1 MQLVYEEGMDLEFT
15 KAKFPRKIK
24 KQLKKIGKYPQLLW
38 TLKIQN
44 NKTADLHCI
53 LFGNPKII

>member
-1 MQLVYEEGMDLEFT
+1 MQILYEEGIDLKFV

-24 KQLKKIGKYPQLLW
+24 KQLKKIGKYSKFLQIL
-38 TLKIQN
+38 TIRN
-44 NKTADLHCI
+44 NKTADLNLT